1 MARDPWQEA
10 RNEVECNYAS
20 AVAMLGLPDV
30 PLHLED
36 PPEGFGDF
44 AFGCFLLAKEL
55 KKPPD
60 AIARE
65 IAPAIGR
72 GPTFVDRS
80 EAKGGYVNVWINPE
94 VLTTETLRAI
104 GEAGGDYGSGLPRT
118 ERVLLE
124 HTSVNPTGPIH
135 VGRARNPIIG
145 DSLARILR
153 RAGHPV
159 TTEYLVNDVGR
170 QMVLLYWGVTHLGA
184 SGAPPAESEKPDHAL
199 LPYYV
204 RANELAETDP
214 RVNEEVNALIRRFEG
229 GDADLTREISAVS
242 RRVLSGI
249 LRTLERIHV
258 AFDGFFWESGLIL
271 QGKVPPVVER
281 LRSLPQTRTEDG
293 AYFIDMAP
301 FGVRGRD
308 TKWFLTKK
316 DGTSLYPTRD
326 IAYHL
331 DKFSRCDAAV
341 TVLGENHRLE
351 YEQLCT
357 ALRLL
362 GERVPE
368 VVFYSYVVLP
378 EGAKMST
385 RRGTVVTMD
394 DLIEEAVSRALEE
407 VRKRRPE
414 LPEGRMREI
423 AETVGVAALRYN
435 IVRVQPEK
443 KITFRWEEAL
453 NFEGNSAPFLQY
465 AHARACGILDKAG
478 PLGPGD
484 PARLRH
490 PQEGRLGKLLA
501 RFPSVVRDAAE
512 TRRPHAVAGYAYGV
526 AAQFNQFYRDC
537 PVLTADP
544 PLRAAR
550 LALVDGTRIVLGNAL
565 DCLGLPAP
573 REM

>member
-1 MARDPWQEA
+1 MSRDPWGDVREEA
-10 RNEVECNYAS
+10 ERLRAEAAAS
-20 AVAMLGLPDV
+20 LGLPPV
-30 PLHLED
+30 AAPWEA
-36 PPEGFGDF
+36 PPEGLGDL
-44 AFGCFLLAKEL
+44 AFGCFLAAKAL
-55 KKPPD
+55 RRPPD
-60 AIARE
+60 AIARDL
-65 IAPAIGR
+65 AAAFRTGR
-72 GPTFVDRS
+72 FIVRA
-80 EAKGGYVNVWINPE
+80 EASGGYVNLTADATE
-94 VLTTETLRAI
+94 VTAAALDAI
-104 GEAGGDYGSGLPRT
+104 RDAGDGYGAGPPRT

-153 RAGHPV
+153 RAGYPV
-159 TTEYLVNDVGR
+159 TTEYLVNDVGK
-170 QMVLLYWGVTHLGA
+170 QMVLLYWGVTHLEA
-184 SGAPPAESEKPDHAL
+184 STVPPPGSEKPDHAL

-204 RANELAETDP
+204 KANEVADADP
-214 RVNEEVNALIRRFEG
+214 SVNEEVEALIRRFEG
-229 GDADLTREISAVS
+229 GDDALTREISKVGQ
-242 RRVLSGI
+242 RVLSGI
-249 LRTLERIHV
+249 LRTLERIGV
-258 AFDGFFWESGLIL
+258 GFDGFFWESSLIL
-271 QGKVPPVVER
+271 QGRVPPVVQR
-281 LRSLPQTRTEDG
+281 LTSLPQAARQEG
-293 AYFIDMAP
+293 AWYIDMAP
-301 FGVRGRD
+301 FGVAGRE

-326 IAYHL
+326 VAYHL
-331 DKFSRCDAAV
+331 DKFARCDVAIN
-341 TVLGENHRLE
+341 VLGENHRLE
-351 YEQLCT
+351 AEQLRT

-362 GERVPE
+362 GGREPE
-368 VVFYSYVVLP
+368 VVFYAYVVLP
-378 EGAKMST
+378 EGGMST
-385 RRGTVVTMD
+385 RRGRVVTMD
-394 DLIEEAVSRALEE
+394 DLIEEAVGRALEE

-414 LPEGRMREI
+414 LPESRMREI

-435 IVRVQPEK
+435 IVRVQAEK

-478 PLGPGD
+478 DPGPGD
-484 PARLRH
+484 PALLRH

-501 RFPSVVRDAAE
+501 KFPSVVRDAAE
-512 TRRPHAVAGYAYGV
+512 TRRPHAVAGYAYDV

-537 PVLTADP
+537 PVLSADP